1 LFRFVLCV
9 AFAAIPR
16 TDVLSGGGQFHTAV
30 FWRILAKTLRMNCN
44 WLGVYP
50 ALLTPFTKDDR
61 IDLNVFE
68 KNLRAQLQAGV
79 HGVIIGGSLGEA
91 STIAEK
97 EKEAMVHCALDICA
111 EKIPVVVNI
120 AESVSQE
127 AVRLARQAQA
137 WGANGLMLLPPMR
150 YRSDDRETI
159 HYFRSVALATELP
172 VMIYN
177 NPVDYKIDF
186 RPELFD
192 ALLDCS
198 TVTALKES
206 SRDVTNLTR
215 MLNRF
220 GDRFKILCGV
230 DTLAL
235 EELLLGAHGWVAGL
249 VDAFPRETMA
259 IWHHVQRGEY
269 EEARAIYRWFM
280 PLLELD
286 IHPKLVQYIKLAA
299 QEEEIGS
306 EYVRAPRLCLAE
318 EERGRILSL
327 IRAAV
332 AKRPVLRSF

>member
-1 LFRFVLCV
+1 MQLNW
-9 AFAAIPR
+9 
-16 TDVLSGGGQFHTAV
+16 SGV
-30 FWRILAKTLRMNCN
+30 F
-44 WLGVYP
+44 P
-50 ALLTPFTKDDR
+50 ALLTPFTNDDR
-61 IDLNVFE
+61 LDLPLFE
-68 KNLRAQLQAGV
+68 KNLQTQLQAGV

-91 STIAEK
+91 STLTES
-97 EKEAMVHCALDICA
+97 EKEAMVRSALALCNPSV
-111 EKIPVVVNI
+111 PVVVNI
-120 AESVSQE
+120 AESVTQE
-127 AVRLARQAQA
+127 AIRMAKLARS

-159 HYFRSVALATELP
+159 HYFRSVATATDLP

-177 NPVDYKIDF
+177 NPIDYKIDF

-192 ALLDCS
+192 ALLDCP

-249 VDAFPRETMA
+249 VDAFPYETVA
-259 IWHHVQRGEY
+259 IWNYVRSGHY
-269 EEARAIYRWFM
+269 DKARALYRWFM
-280 PLLELD
+280 PLMELD

-299 QEEEIGS
+299 QEQGIGS
-306 EYVRAPRLCLAE
+306 EFVRPPRLCLVG
-318 EERGRILSL
+318 EERDRVLSL
-327 IRAAV
+327 IRASV
-332 AKRPVLRSF
+332 ASRPAI

>member
-1 LFRFVLCV
+1 MQ
-9 AFAAIPR
+9 INW
-16 TDVLSGGGQFHTAV
+16 SGV
-30 FWRILAKTLRMNCN
+30 F
-44 WLGVYP
+44 P
-50 ALLTPFTKDDR
+50 ALLTPFTNDDR
-61 IDLNVFE
+61 LDLPLFE
-68 KNLRAQLQAGV
+68 KNLQTQLQAGV

-91 STIAEK
+91 STLTES
-97 EKEAMVHCALDICA
+97 EKEAMVRSALALCNA
-111 EKIPVVVNI
+111 SVPVVVNI
-120 AESVSQE
+120 AESVTQE
-127 AVRLARQAQA
+127 AIRMAKLARS

-159 HYFRSVALATELP
+159 HYFRSVATATDLP

-192 ALLDCS
+192 ALLDCP

-249 VDAFPRETMA
+249 VDAFPYETVA
-259 IWHHVQRGEY
+259 IWNYVRSGHY
-269 EEARAIYRWFM
+269 DKARALYRWFM

-299 QEEEIGS
+299 QEQGIGS
-306 EYVRAPRLCLAE
+306 EFVRPPRLCLVG
-318 EERGRILSL
+318 EERDRVLSL
-327 IRAAV
+327 IRASV
-332 AKRPVLRSF
+332 ASRPAI

>member
-1 LFRFVLCV
+1 M
-9 AFAAIPR
+9 
-16 TDVLSGGGQFHTAV
+16 Q
-30 FWRILAKTLRMNCN
+30 CN

-61 IDLNVFE
+61 LDLLLFE
-68 KNLRAQLQAGV
+68 KNLLAQVEAGV
-79 HGVIIGGSLGEA
+79 QGIIIGGSLGEA
-91 STIAEK
+91 STITEK
-97 EKEAMVHCALDICA
+97 EKEALVRCALAVCSDR
-111 EKIPVVVNI
+111 IPVVVNI
-120 AESVSQE
+120 AESVTKE
-127 AVRLARQAQA
+127 AMRMATLARS

-150 YRSDDRETI
+150 YKSDDRETI
-159 HYFRSVALATELP
+159 HYFQSVARATDLP

-192 ALLDCS
+192 ALVELP

-235 EELLLGAHGWVAGL
+235 EELMLGAHGWVAGL

-259 IWHHVQRGEY
+259 IWNYVQRGEY
-269 EEARAIYRWFM
+269 DKARSVYRWFM

-299 QEEEIGS
+299 QEEGIGS
-306 EYVRAPRLCLAE
+306 EYVRAPRLCLDE
-318 EERGRILSL
+318 EERARILLL
-327 IRAAV
+327 IRDCI
-332 AKRPVLRSF
+332 AKRPVL